1 MHTMLRQHA
10 PGIPAAETPWVAAH
24 DRRVAAAGT
33 TTAAL
38 PDDDDA
44 ADRRCLDASHALA
57 LHGVCKRYGT
67 APPALEQ
74 VDLTVAPGEC
84 LAIAGVNGAGK
95 TTLLRCLLD
104 FTRADAGTISVFG
117 VDSREPRARRALAWL
132 PERFLPSPHLTGRE
146 TLAMLARLQDQHW
159 SAARI
164 AAALDD
170 LEFPPEALDRR
181 MRLYSKGMTQKL
193 GLAAAVLQDKPLLVL
208 DEPMSG
214 LDPMARRFLA
224 GVLERLKAEG
234 RTLVFSSHAPADIAR
249 LADRVALLHAGRLQF
264 AGSPAQ
270 LCDAHGA
277 TDLEAAFVAC
287 VRRAGADRSRHDAG
301 PPPRRRLFRWSS
313 TSRST

>member
-1 MHTMLRQHA
+1 MSL
-10 PGIPAAETPWVAAH
+10 
-24 DRRVAAAGT
+24 
-33 TTAAL
+33 
-38 PDDDDA
+38 
-44 ADRRCLDASHALA
+44 ASTHQAIA
-57 LHGVCKRYGT
+57 LHGVSKRYGA
-67 APPALEQ
+67 APPALDG
-74 VDLTVAPGEC
+74 VGLTVAAGEC
-84 LAIAGVNGAGK
+84 VAIAGVNGAGK

-104 FTRADAGTISVFG
+104 FTRADAGTITVFG

-159 SAARI
+159 SEARI
-164 AAALDD
+164 AAALAD
-170 LEFPPEALDRR
+170 LEFPPEALGRR

-234 RTLVFSSHAPADIAR
+234 RTLVFTSHAPADIAR
-249 LADRVALLHAGRLQF
+249 LADRVALLHAGRLRF
-264 AGSPAQ
+264 AGAPAQ
-270 LCDAHGA
+270 LCDAHD
-277 TDLEAAFVAC
+277 TSDLDAAFVAC
-287 VRRAGADRSRHDAG
+287 VRRAGDVSGRLPAS
-301 PPPRRRLFRWSS
+301 PPPRRRFLRWSS